1 MPEQVPVLILCGGL
15 GTRLRE
21 ETEYR
26 PKPMVEIGGR
36 PILWHIMRTY
46 AAHGFRDFVLLA
58 GYRASQIKE
67 YFLNYEAL
75 RRDFTITLGQHHAIE
90 FHDGH
95 GDENWRVTIADTG
108 VPTMTGARI
117 KRAAR
122 YVTGPRF
129 MLTYGDGVAD
139 INITA
144 LMQAHM
150 ASGRVGTVT
159 GVRPPSRYG
168 ELELDGARVTTF
180 NEKPQLHEGVING
193 GFFVFERSFLDHL
206 SEDSSC
212 VLEREPLERLA
223 AAGQLGVFRHDG
235 FWQCMDTYRDS
246 LMLNQLWDTGAAP
259 WKV

>member
-1 MPEQVPVLILCGGL
+1 MAEQIPVLILCGGL

-75 RRDFTITLGQHHAIE
+75 RRDFTITLGDHRSIE
-90 FHDGH
+90 FHESH
-95 GDENWRVTIADTG
+95 GDEHWRVTIADTG
-108 VPTMTGARI
+108 LHTMTGARI
-117 KRAAR
+117 KRAER
-122 YVTGPRF
+122 YINASRF
-129 MLTYGDGVAD
+129 MLTYGDGVSD
-139 INITA
+139 VNVTA
-144 LMQAHM
+144 LMQTHLA
-150 ASGRVGTVT
+150 AGRLATVT

-168 ELELDGARVTTF
+168 ELELNGDRVAKF

-193 GFFVFERSFLDHL
+193 GYFVFERAFLDYL
-206 SEDSSC
+206 STDSAC
-212 VLEREPLERLA
+212 VLEREPLENVA
-223 AAGQLGVFRHDG
+223 AAGQLSVFRHDG

-246 LMLNQLWDTGAAP
+246 QLLNQLWDSGTAP
-259 WKV
+259 WKI